1 MVHCVSSFHQ
11 QKELDRPEMV
21 QEVVLCMQDVHQAT
35 GCLIHGLDGVKRQC
49 NILTSLKV
57 VSRTFLQSLEMR
69 GWRQF

>member
-35 GCLIHGLDGVKRQC
+35 GRLIHGLDGGKTAVQH
-49 NILTSLKV
+49 SH
-57 VSRTFLQSLEMR
+57 F
-69 GWRQF
+69 